1 VKPRV
6 LIADDHPPTRAGV
19 RAALRE
25 EFEICGEAASA
36 SDTVQLALKELPD
49 VCLIDVHMPGGG
61 VAAAAEITSKLPT
74 TAVVMLTI
82 SQHDDDLFAAL
93 SAGAVGYLLKGIDP
107 ARLPLALLGVLQG
120 EAAVP
125 RSLVAR
131 VLAELRDQ
139 SARRRLPMVG
149 QRPVTLTNRE
159 WQVLDLLRDGLT
171 TKEIASRLFIASVTV
186 RTHVSSILRKLDVSD
201 RDAAIRLVSAPN
213 RGAALPNGDERTPA
227 GSG

>member
-1 VKPRV
+1 VSPRV

-19 RAALRE
+19 RAALERD
-25 EFEICGEAASA
+25 FEICGEAASA
-36 SDTVQLALKELPD
+36 SEAIELALGELPD
-49 VCLIDVHMPGGG
+49 ICLLDVHMPGSG
-61 VAAAAEITSKLPT
+61 VAAAAEISSKLPT

-93 SAGAVGYLLKGIDP
+93 GAGAVGYLLKGIDP
-107 ARLPLALLGVLQG
+107 ARLPLALRGVLEG

-125 RSLVAR
+125 RLLVAR
-131 VLAELRDQ
+131 VIAELRDQ
-139 SARRRLPMVG
+139 SARRRLPIVG

-186 RTHVSSILRKLDVSD
+186 RTHISSILRKLAVPD
-201 RDAAIRLVSAPN
+201 RQAALRLVGPPERRAASATDGEESP
-213 RGAALPNGDERTPA
+213 AA
-227 GSG
+227 S

>member
-1 VKPRV
+1 MKPRV

-19 RAALRE
+19 RAALE
-25 EFEICGEAASA
+25 QDFEICGEAASA
-36 SDTVQLALKELPD
+36 SETVELALSELPD
-49 VCLIDVHMPGGG
+49 ICIIDVHMPGGG
-61 VAAAAEITSKLPT
+61 VAAAAEITAKLPT

-93 SAGAVGYLLKGIDP
+93 GAGAVGYLLKGIDP
-107 ARLPLALLGVLQG
+107 ARLPHALFGVLEG

-125 RSLVAR
+125 RPLVAR
-131 VLAELRDQ
+131 VIAELRDQ

-171 TKEIASRLFIASVTV
+171 TNEIAGRLFIAKVTV
-186 RTHVSSILRKLDVSD
+186 RTHVSSILRKLDVPD
-201 RDAAIRLVSAPN
+201 RDAAIRLVGAPERRSAS
-213 RGAALPNGDERTPA
+213 PNGDGASPA
-227 GSG
+227 AS

>member
-1 VKPRV
+1 MKPRV

-19 RAALRE
+19 RSALE
-25 EFEICGEAASA
+25 EDFEICGEAASA
-36 SDTVQLALKELPD
+36 GDTVELALKELPD

-61 VAAAAEITSKLPT
+61 VAAAAEITAKLPT
-74 TAVVMLTI
+74 TAIVMLTI

-93 SAGAVGYLLKGIDP
+93 GAGAVGYLLKGIDP
-107 ARLPLALLGVLQG
+107 GRLPHALLGVLQG

-125 RSLVAR
+125 RPLVAR

-171 TKEIASRLFIASVTV
+171 TQQIATRLFIATVTV
-186 RTHVSSILRKLDVSD
+186 RTHISSILRKLAVPD
-201 RDAAIRLVSAPN
+201 RDAAIRLVGAPERRSASSSDDEARP
-213 RGAALPNGDERTPA
+213 AA
-227 GSG
+227 S

>member
-6 LIADDHPPTRAGV
+6 LIADDHPPTRAGA
-19 RAALRE
+19 RAALQAD
-25 EFEICGEAASA
+25 FEICGEAASA
-36 SDTVQLALKELPD
+36 GETVELALQETPD
-49 VCLIDVHMPGGG
+49 ICLIDVHMPGGG
-61 VAAAAEITSKLPT
+61 VAAAAEITAKLPG

-107 ARLPLALLGVLQG
+107 ARLPNALLGVLRG
-120 EAAVP
+120 EAALP
-125 RSLVAR
+125 RPLVAR

-159 WQVLDLLRDGLT
+159 WQVLDLMRDGLT
-171 TKEIASRLFIASVTV
+171 TKEIADRLFIATVTV
-186 RTHVSSILRKLDVSD
+186 RTHISSILRKLNVAD
-201 RDAAIRLVSAPN
+201 RDEAIRLVGAPN
-213 RGAALPNGDERTPA
+213 QDAAPSNGDAPLPA
-227 GSG
+227 GS

>member
-6 LIADDHPPTRAGV
+6 LIADDHPPTRAGA
-19 RAALRE
+19 RAALQA

-36 SDTVQLALKELPD
+36 GETVELALQEAPD
-49 VCLIDVHMPGGG
+49 ICLIDVHMPGGG
-61 VAAAAEITSKLPT
+61 VAAAAEITAKLPG

-107 ARLPLALLGVLQG
+107 ARLPNALLGVLQG

-125 RSLVAR
+125 RPLVAR

-159 WQVLDLLRDGLT
+159 WQVLDLMRDGLT
-171 TKEIASRLFIASVTV
+171 TKEIANRLFIATVTV
-186 RTHVSSILRKLDVSD
+186 RTHVSSILRKLDVTD
-201 RDAAIRLVSAPN
+201 RDEAIRLVGAPKQD
-213 RGAALPNGDERTPA
+213 AAPPNGDARRPA
-227 GSG
+227 GS